1 MEGLPLPE
9 PVFPL
14 SARGNLFHQDE
25 APGDAGQT
33 LRPRLAASQAGD
45 REALLQLLHARI
57 NESVTDHLTF
67 AIRCHSSA
75 QCPIWK
81 TTAIQ

>member
-33 LRPRLAASQAGD
+33 LRPRLAASQTGD
-45 REALLQLLHARI
+45 GEALLQLLHARI